1 MARRGL
7 PALSRAT
14 LFVRATSLVSQLRIG
29 LEPLSVRALARSR
42 VGALSRSLPHAH
54 FAVITSRPT
63 PSETSVATPRES
75 AERANART
83 RERVTLVL
91 MTAAWAAGFSFL
103 AVQRHLAGG
112 SHAEDLGFT
121 DQVLNNFLR
130 GQWFRMSVYQ
140 GATWNT
146 ELDIGRIARPDSLL
160 AFHVEPMLLL
170 LVPIYAIG
178 GGVIGLLVLQAV
190 ALAAGAIPAYRL
202 ARHAT
207 GSALPG
213 VAVATAYLLSP
224 LGQWAVLA
232 DFHTSTIAPP
242 LLLLAVERLVVGNSA
257 KQALA
262 AAAVALT
269 AREDVGPVVAA
280 LGVAVILLSLRQE
293 RVGRADHAHS
303 VTQPSRERH
312 VSVTPAS
319 RERLASVIQGSRQ
332 RLTGVTQ
339 AAAPVASAASPA
351 ASAPTP
357 STLAASPALSAPPT
371 SASRER
377 HAGVMQASR
386 ERHARVAVGIALAA
400 MGFAW
405 TVLSAVIINMEA
417 LTRKSM
423 LDYAGTLLLSGG
435 WLGPLA
441 PLALLP
447 ALPGLAL
454 NALSTSPWMA
464 AGKAHY
470 SGLVL
475 PFVAVGAAAGLWQL
489 RHHPRL
495 VRLASLGLIA
505 SSIVGYFLEGAG
517 PFGGNYAPAVID
529 EHARRAASIATTLPA
544 DATVSASSA
553 LVPRVSRRAG
563 VYVFPAVLDADFIF
577 LDLRASPAPT
587 SAGDVFLRVQ
597 DLLASGNW
605 QLQQAEDGL
614 LVLQRSTNAR
624 QFASNV
630 TSVAVDQRAPVSS
643 EAVADASSPASR
655 DAMADPSSPAS
666 SEPTTDPSSATTND
680 AANVTLLSAT
690 LLPSPDGEIDV
701 DGPRAILRTVWRTE
715 RALPAGTRLEFWV
728 DLKDGQRLHLWDI
741 ASLWWN
747 PPERWTP
754 GETVT
759 VDVPNV
765 PARQFQSWQASWTD
779 PQ

>member
-1 MARRGL
+1 
-7 PALSRAT
+7 
-14 LFVRATSLVSQLRIG
+14 
-29 LEPLSVRALARSR
+29 
-42 VGALSRSLPHAH
+42 
-54 FAVITSRPT
+54 
-63 PSETSVATPRES
+63 
-75 AERANART
+75 
-83 RERVTLVL
+83 

-178 GGVIGLLVLQAV
+178 GGVIGLLVLQAM

-293 RVGRADHAHS
+293 RVGRADDAHS

-312 VSVTPAS
+312 VSVMQAS
-319 RERLASVIQGSRQ
+319 RERLASVIQASRQ

-377 HAGVMQASR
+377 LAGVMQASR
-386 ERHARVAVGIALAA
+386 ERHVSVTAGIALAA

-405 TVLSAVIINMEA
+405 TVLSAVIIKTYSGGVSPFEVRYGATLGAGWAPAMEA
-417 LTRKSM
+417 LTRKSA

-435 WLGPLA
+435 WLGLLA

-447 ALPGLAL
+447 ALPVLAL

-505 SSIVGYFLEGAG
+505 SSLVGYFLEGAG

-529 EHARRAASIATTLPA
+529 DHARRAASIAATLPA

-563 VYVFPAVLDADFIF
+563 VYVFPAVLDAEFIF
-577 LDLRASPAPT
+577 LDLRATPAPT

-605 QLQQAEDGL
+605 QLHQAEDGL
-614 LVLQRSTNAR
+614 LVLRRSTNAR
-624 QFASNV
+624 QLASNV
-630 TSVAVDQRAPVSS
+630 TSGAVDQRAPVSS

-680 AANVTLLSAT
+680 SANVTLLSAT
-690 LLPSPDGEIDV
+690 LLPSPDGAIDV

-765 PARQFQSWQASWTD
+765 PARQFQSWQATWTD

>member
-29 LEPLSVRALARSR
+29 LEPLSVRVLACSR
-42 VGALSRSLPHAH
+42 VGALSRLLPHAH

-63 PSETSVATPRES
+63 RSETSVATPRES
-75 AERANART
+75 AGKERAHART
-83 RERVTLVL
+83 RERVTLIL

-170 LVPIYAIG
+170 LAPIYAIG

-232 DFHTSTIAPP
+232 DFHTSTLAPP

-280 LGVAVILLSLRQE
+280 LGVAVILLSLRQD
-293 RVGRADHAHS
+293 RVGRADDAHS

-312 VSVTPAS
+312 VSVMQAS
-319 RERLASVIQGSRQ
+319 RERLASVIQASRQ

-377 HAGVMQASR
+377 HVSVTA
-386 ERHARVAVGIALAA
+386 GIALAA

-405 TVLSAVIINMEA
+405 TVLSAVIIKTYSGGVSPFEVRYGATLGAGWAPAMEA
-417 LTRKSM
+417 LTRKSV

-435 WLGPLA
+435 WLGLLA

-505 SSIVGYFLEGAG
+505 SSLVGYFLEGAG

-529 EHARRAASIATTLPA
+529 DHAHRAVSIASTLPA

-614 LVLQRSTNAR
+614 LVLQRATNAR
-624 QFASNV
+624 QLASNV
-630 TSVAVDQRAPVSS
+630 TSGAADQRAPISS

-690 LLPSPDGEIDV
+690 LLPSPDGAIDV

-754 GETVT
+754 
-759 VDVPNV
+759 
-765 PARQFQSWQASWTD
+765 
-779 PQ
+779 